1 MPHHQKKQRYAIL
14 KIDLISLFY
23 KSTAIDKVKE
33 VIKNNILQLI
43 PSITPYINR
52 FIKGFICM
60 IIYVACWP
68 ILAFL
73 AGKLIPAI
81 GSGELSTVTNIII
94 NSLVVFLIQKTAQY
108 GQDVY
113 IAKPSLEISEVMRQS
128 LFSKIHK
135 IKMNFINNISAGD
148 ITYRL
153 TEDADR
159 VSEVI
164 YKTFQ
169 DTLPCVLQL
178 LAVIIYMFYLDWSL
192 TISTFILAPI
202 IVLSVNNF
210 GKRVLIASEK
220 SQESTSDLAGLIG
233 ESINGISTIR
243 SFAAENWIK
252 GRFNTRLR
260 SNKQAKY
267 KTLKLLAIQHP
278 IVGFIEAFGI
288 LAILGLG
295 ALRINLGLLNSEE
308 FSSFFAAILML
319 IDPISHISTNFN
331 EYKQAEASLKR
342 LKKINMQPM
351 EKDEWNLEKISKIK
365 GKIEFNHVSFE
376 YKKDN
381 EVLKDITLKIS
392 KGQVIAFVGSSGA
405 GKSTMMS
412 LILKFISPKIGDIYI
427 DDKNIRSISSIDI
440 RSNIALVQQQPFLF
454 SGRIIDVI
462 KMGRDFSEDDVIK
475 SAKIANAHEF
485 ILKLPSKYETNI
497 TERGS
502 NFSGGQIQR
511 LAIAR
516 AILGNPSILLLDEAT
531 SALDS
536 DSEAEVQ
543 KGLNQAMNNRTVI
556 VVAHRLSTTQGADK
570 IVVFDK
576 GKIVDSGK
584 HIDLFNKDGIYKE
597 LCEKQLIKV
606 T

>member
-1 MPHHQKKQRYAIL
+1 
-14 KIDLISLFY
+14 
-23 KSTAIDKVKE
+23 
-33 VIKNNILQLI
+33 
-43 PSITPYINR
+43 
-52 FIKGFICM
+52 M

-81 GSGELSTVTNIII
+81 GSGELTTVTNIII

-128 LFSKIHK
+128 LFSKIQK
-135 IKMNFINNISAGD
+135 IKINFINNISAGD

-351 EKDEWNLEKISKIK
+351 EKDERNLDKIAKIN
-365 GKIEFNHVSFE
+365 GNIEFNHVSFE

-412 LILKFISPKIGDIYI
+412 LILKFISPKTGDIYI

-462 KMGRDFSEDDVIK
+462 KMGRNFSEDDVIK

-556 VVAHRLSTTQGADK
+556 IVAHRLSTTQGADK

-576 GKIVDSGK
+576 GKIIDSGK

>member
-1 MPHHQKKQRYAIL
+1 LPHHQKKQRYAIL

-351 EKDEWNLEKISKIK
+351 EKDERNLEKIAKIN

-462 KMGRDFSEDDVIK
+462 NMGRNFSEEDVIK

-556 VVAHRLSTTQGADK
+556 IVAHRLSTTQGADK

>member
-1 MPHHQKKQRYAIL
+1 
-14 KIDLISLFY
+14 LFY

-220 SQESTSDLAGLIG
+220 SQESTSDLASLIG

-351 EKDEWNLEKISKIK
+351 EKDERNLEKIAKIN

-556 VVAHRLSTTQGADK
+556 IVAHRLSTTQGADK

>member
-1 MPHHQKKQRYAIL
+1 MPRLQKKQRYAIL

-351 EKDEWNLEKISKIK
+351 EKDEWNLEKISKMK

-412 LILKFISPKIGDIYI
+412 LILKFISPKTGDIYI

-462 KMGRDFSEDDVIK
+462 KMGRDFSEEDVIK

-556 VVAHRLSTTQGADK
+556 IVAHRLSTTQGADK

-576 GKIVDSGK
+576 GKIIDSGK

>member
-252 GRFNTRLR
+252 GRFNRRLR

-351 EKDEWNLEKISKIK
+351 EKDERNLEKIAKIN

-556 VVAHRLSTTQGADK
+556 IVAHRLSTTQGADK

>member
-94 NSLVVFLIQKTAQY
+94 NSLIVFLIQKTAQY

-252 GRFNTRLR
+252 GRFNTKLR

-351 EKDEWNLEKISKIK
+351 EKDERNLDKIAKIN
-365 GKIEFNHVSFE
+365 GNIEFNHVSFE

-412 LILKFISPKIGDIYI
+412 LILKFISPKTGDIYI

-462 KMGRDFSEDDVIK
+462 KMGRNFSEDDVIK

-556 VVAHRLSTTQGADK
+556 IVAHRLSTTQGADK

-576 GKIVDSGK
+576 GKIIDSGK

>member
-1 MPHHQKKQRYAIL
+1 MPRLQKKQRYAIL

-351 EKDEWNLEKISKIK
+351 EKDERNLEKIAKIN

-556 VVAHRLSTTQGADK
+556 IVAHRLSTTQGADK

>member
-1 MPHHQKKQRYAIL
+1 
-14 KIDLISLFY
+14 
-23 KSTAIDKVKE
+23 
-33 VIKNNILQLI
+33 
-43 PSITPYINR
+43 
-52 FIKGFICM
+52 M

-94 NSLVVFLIQKTAQY
+94 NSLIVFLIQKTAQY

-169 DTLPCVLQL
+169 DTVPCVLQL

-351 EKDEWNLEKISKIK
+351 EKDERNLDKIAKIN

-412 LILKFISPKIGDIYI
+412 LILKFISPKTGDIYI

-462 KMGRDFSEDDVIK
+462 KMGRNFSEDDVIK

-556 VVAHRLSTTQGADK
+556 IVAHRLSTTQGADK

-584 HIDLFNKDGIYKE
+584 HKDLFNKDGIYKE

>member
-1 MPHHQKKQRYAIL
+1 MPHHQKKQGYAIL
-14 KIDLISLFY
+14 KTDLISLFY

-94 NSLVVFLIQKTAQY
+94 NSLIVFLIQKTAQY

-351 EKDEWNLEKISKIK
+351 EKDERNLDKMAKIN
-365 GKIEFNHVSFE
+365 GNIEFNHVSFE

-412 LILKFISPKIGDIYI
+412 LILKFISPKTGDIYI

-462 KMGRDFSEDDVIK
+462 KMGRNFSEDDVIK

-556 VVAHRLSTTQGADK
+556 IVAHRLSTTQGADK

-576 GKIVDSGK
+576 GKIIDSGK